1 MPSSGET
8 TAASGLQ
15 RRLVLG
21 TVAQQ
26 AGQAVGLV
34 SSLALATAL
43 GRELTLSE
51 FGVYGLVVSFSTYLF
66 FALGSAETAAVRTIA
81 AATDRPSLDRAVTV
95 AAVVYAG
102 FGLAA
107 AILVAGLGTALL
119 PLFHLDPSLY
129 DEAQRGV
136 LALAVTTGI
145 GLPLRLFQDLLRAT
159 QRFVLAGVAEALGYS
174 ALAAAVLLCLF
185 TFHTDL
191 WVLIAVG
198 GAIPMWLGL
207 AAILLTIATPGAR
220 FRLRPRELSRERV
233 RAFLGIF
240 GAMTFIAASDLFINS
255 LDRTIVGAF
264 RNVATVGLYEG
275 AARLNAL
282 IRALVGSLSVTLL
295 PVLSRFSAEGSTDHE
310 RALVLRGTRYILAA
324 VVPPTVVAMV
334 LCDRLLAIWLGDK
347 FTAAAAA
354 TAIFLAWWLFAANSS
369 VANSMMVVDGELRR
383 LAAYSWSIAGINL
396 ALSLALTP
404 LFGLVGVAI
413 GTTAA
418 YLAVQPFFLRY
429 ALARRRIALSEF
441 ARTAWIPA
449 YGASAI
455 VALGLLVVR
464 LTVSLDGTITVL
476 AVAAAATLAGYALVL
491 AVFFDAGERAMF
503 RSFMRRA

>member
-1 MPSSGET
+1 MASTDESA
-8 TAASGLQ
+8 AASGLQ

-21 TVAQQ
+21 TVVQQ

-34 SSLALATAL
+34 ASLALAAAL

-51 FGVYGLVVSFSTYLF
+51 FGIYGLVISFSTYLF

-81 AATDRPSLDRAVTV
+81 AATDQESLDRAVSV
-95 AAVVYAG
+95 GAAVYAL

-107 AILVAGLGTALL
+107 ALLVALLGTALL
-119 PLFHLDPSLY
+119 PLFDLDPSLY

-145 GLPLRLFQDLLRAT
+145 GFPLRLFQDLLRAT
-159 QRFVLAGVAEALGYS
+159 QRFILAGAAEALGYTS
-174 ALAAAVLLCLF
+174 LAAAVLLGLF
-185 TFHTDL
+185 VFDAQL

-207 AAILLTIATPGAR
+207 AAMLLTAAAR
-220 FRLRPRELSRERV
+220 VPFRPRVRHIRRERV
-233 RAFLGIF
+233 WEFLGIS
-240 GAMTFIAASDLFINS
+240 GMMTFVAASDLVISS
-255 LDRTIVGAF
+255 LDRTILGAF
-264 RNVATVGLYEG
+264 RNAAAVGLYEG

-282 IRALVGSLSVTLL
+282 IRALVGSLSITLL

-310 RALVLRGTRYILAA
+310 RVLVLRGTRYILAA

-334 LCDRLLAIWLGDK
+334 LADRLLAVWLGEK
-347 FTAAAAA
+347 FTEATAA
-354 TAIFLAWWLFAANSS
+354 TVIFLAWWLFAPNGS
-369 VANSMMVVDGELRR
+369 VANSMMVVDHELRR
-383 LAAYSWSIAGINL
+383 LAVYSWSIAVINL

-404 LFGLVGVAI
+404 PFGLVGVAI

-418 YLAVQPFFLRY
+418 YLAVQPFFMRY
-429 ALARRRIALSEF
+429 ALVRRQIPLREF

-449 YGASAI
+449 YGAGVA
-455 VALGLLVVR
+455 VALALLVVR
-464 LTVSLDGTITVL
+464 MAFGLESTIAVL
-476 AVAAAATLAGYALVL
+476 GVAALATLAGYALQL
-491 AVFFDAGERAMF
+491 WVFFGADERAMF
-503 RSFMRRA
+503 RSFLRRA